1 MPIINFFGQMQ
12 FAFIF
17 NWVIMK
23 DYFLIKPV
31 GTYKYCLNQKT
42 ITSTENNGLISNH
55 FGKYYVRMGSLTGRR
70 PHNNIL

>member
-55 FGKYYVRMGSLTGRR
+55 FGK
-70 PHNNIL
+70 